1 MDTSSRSSIFSIVAG
16 DKPVPL
22 ARPLVL
28 VGFMAVGKST
38 IGRLLA
44 DRLEVPF
51 ADTDAEIERAF
62 GMTVAD
68 IFRAR
73 GEAEFRDA
81 ERRVISGL
89 LAGRP
94 MILAAGG
101 GAFVGRGD
109 PRDAA
114 RIRRRLCGWTRPST
128 SSSRALPD
136 RTTGRWPLA
145 EVKSN
150 CGTCGRS
157 VAHVTRRHRFGSR
170 PRMTPG
176 GPLIRSSA
184 PSEERSSKRSLQGRW
199 RECAGPS
206 G

>member
-73 GEAEFRDA
+73 GEAEFRNA
-81 ERRVISGL
+81 ERRVISAL

-101 GAFVGRGD
+101 GAFVDSETREMLLESATTVWLDTPIELILSRIGRSND
-109 PRDAA
+109 RPLAA
-114 RIRRRLCGWTRPST
+114 GRSEEQLRRLWEERRPCYAQAQVRVEAADDTR
-128 SSSRALPD
+128 RALNQIVAAL
-136 RTTGRWPLA
+136 GRA
-145 EVKSN
+145 QV
-150 CGTCGRS
+150 
-157 VAHVTRRHRFGSR
+157 
-170 PRMTPG
+170 
-176 GPLIRSSA
+176 
-184 PSEERSSKRSLQGRW
+184 
-199 RECAGPS
+199 
-206 G
+206 